1 MPRYA
6 SPNPSPGQ
14 ISAAH
19 QTQSILPESTHR
31 KTLVSNPK
39 NLDLLGHLAK
49 VRPLTVMSHF

>member
-14 ISAAH
+14 VLAAY

-31 KTLVSNPK
+31 KTLVSDLK
-39 NLDLLGHLAK
+39 NLDLLRHLAK